1 MAPKTAQLEPMN
13 LVIGS
18 AVSLFEV
25 TTLGQPF
32 EVLKTHM
39 AANRQDSLRTAISK
53 TIGRGG
59 FKGFYQGLIPWAW
72 IESSTA
78 GAVLLFTSS
87 YVEDFAVHHSGMSR
101 GAAGL
106 LGGAIGGAA
115 QGYLAMGVCTR
126 MKTAEVTRNKTLA
139 KVAKGAAPG
148 ATAVPSTFG
157 LFMEIYK
164 KDGIRGINKGVN
176 AVALR
181 QATNWAS
188 RIGIARAAEQTI
200 KELGHKKPG
209 EPLTPMEK
217 VTASAIGGALG
228 CWNHPL
234 EVIRVEMQSLSASS
248 PSASVAA
255 APAINGVA
263 GGAATLSASAAAA
276 GAAVPGSSAP
286 KVRSPTILSTAKYI
300 YAENGIRGLFRGV
313 TPRVALGVWRTVC
326 LVSLGDHVKAM
337 VKKDVAA
344 SGPD

>member
-1 MAPKTAQLEPMN
+1 MAPSKTAQLEPVN
-13 LVIGS
+13 LLIGS
-18 AVSLFEV
+18 AVSVFEV

-39 AANRQDSLRTAISK
+39 AANRQDSLRTAIRK
-53 TIGRGG
+53 TTERGG
-59 FKGFYQGLIPWAW
+59 LKGFYQGLIPWAW

-87 YVEDFAVHHSGMSR
+87 YVEDFATHHANMSR

-115 QGYLAMGVCTR
+115 QAYLAMGVCTR
-126 MKTAEVTRNKTLA
+126 MKTAEITRNKTLA
-139 KVAKGAAPG
+139 KVAKGVAPPTAAANLP
-148 ATAVPSTFG
+148 ASTFG
-157 LFMEIYK
+157 LFMEIWR

-181 QATNWAS
+181 QATNWSS

-209 EPLTPMEK
+209 EPLTPAEK

-234 EVIRVEMQSLSASS
+234 EVIRVEMQSLSSTS
-248 PSASVAA
+248 PS
-255 APAINGVA
+255 I
-263 GGAATLSASAAAA
+263 ATS
-276 GAAVPGSSAP
+276 GIISSTSNVQA
-286 KVRSPTILSTAKYI
+286 PTILSTARYI
-300 YAENGIRGLFRGV
+300 YRENGIRGLFRGV

-326 LVSLGDHVKAM
+326 LVSLGDHVKSI